1 MSVCL
6 GSFVSVSFWTVDPLR
21 IEERLAEY
29 LRSSAVVVEVSS
41 FVQLAGGWEADIYAF
56 DVSPALSNGL
66 DRLVLRMYSG
76 AEGGRKACREFS
88 GIGLLAGCGYP
99 VPQVVSFDSEGAAL
113 GRPFLIMQRI
123 EGTLL
128 GEAMIDDD
136 DRLQEAPTLDFVRL
150 MVDLHELNWRPF
162 AEPLTGETNPKSVR
176 RARRLLEGWRSD
188 LRDLPGFS
196 APVDWLLAGLDQ
208 ISPESPAVIHGD
220 FHPWNVL
227 VDQSGRLKVIDWTGI
242 TVLDRRYDLAWSLLL
257 AGSYLGD
264 EVRQRLENLY
274 RSLATQRVS
283 DLGYFDALAA
293 TMRLHHMVVSLT
305 SSPEQVGMRAGAAD
319 AMREQV
325 AAYRWVA
332 DLLADRT
339 GLVIPEVE
347 ALLVGGG

>member
-1 MSVCL
+1 MSVFP

-56 DVSPALSNGL
+56 DVSPELSNGL

-136 DRLQEAPTLDFVRL
+136 RLHEAPTLDFVRL
-150 MVDLHELNWRPF
+150 MVDLHELDWRPF
-162 AEPLTGETNPKSVR
+162 AEPLTGETDPEPVR

-196 APVDWLLAGLDQ
+196 APADWLLAGLDQ
-208 ISPESPAVIHGD
+208 ISPEPPAVIHGD

-257 AGSYLGD
+257 AGAYLGN
-264 EVRQRLENLY
+264 EARQRLETLY
-274 RSLATQRVS
+274 RSLATRPVS

-305 SSPEQVGMRAGAAD
+305 SSPEEVGMLAGAAD

-332 DLLADRT
+332 DLLADRA

-347 ALLVGGG
+347 ALLVEGE